1 MFDRKKSGN
10 QNMRKEKYLNNGNNT
25 NNNKVKFKKINTIK
39 N

>member
-10 QNMRKEKYLNNGNNT
+10 QNTRKKKYLNDGNNT
-25 NNNKVKFKKINTIK
+25 NNNKVKLKKINTIK